1 MTRLRK
7 WWRSAFDVRPG
18 EYARTIFMAL
28 YFYCSL
34 CAVYVLKTFATSFF
48 LSGLADV
55 KRELPYLYLLVAIV
69 GGLVA
74 YFYTRL
80 AMRISW
86 IAASAG
92 SSAVMLACLALLHQW
107 SENPS
112 RIVLYAFAVWSY
124 LLATVF
130 LSQGWLI
137 AANLFD
143 GREAK
148 RLYALLGLGAILG
161 GLSGGGIAAVGA
173 RHDARVL
180 LPIGGAFIGLAFA
193 SLMAAGFAEW
203 KRTGVR
209 IGERFRRPSGDVEPS
224 VGLSLGGVI
233 ASIARHQHLL
243 VIFGIIFITYFAET
257 LVEYQFN
264 VFAESRYPNQN
275 ELTAFLG
282 VFNGV
287 YVNVTTL
294 VLQFFFTSFL
304 IGRFGVGRTLLLA
317 PATIS
322 AASLFCAAVPGL
334 LGAAA
339 TRLIEASSRYSIS
352 KTAIELLYLP
362 LPAQLKN
369 RTKAFVDMFAD
380 RFAKGAAALLLV
392 GLTRLSLTQPWQ
404 LPLLIAGLAGAWLAL
419 AHRARREYMDT
430 VRRRV
435 ESRRLDLEDA
445 RISVQDTET
454 VKLLEQAARSPNPR
468 QVLYAVS
475 LLGEAPGCDLAP
487 LLTELAGSPSDLVR
501 AKVYELARG
510 AGFPGLEDRALAE
523 LRRLPV
529 PPELARESVA
539 YLLSANRAAASLRRR
554 GRTSSKEGNI
564 HEGSLETVSDQ
575 PRQLAAELLGHAD
588 SSVGEAVLHAFAGQ
602 RDNVQ
607 KLVSRQWLIEAAS
620 GPSPERRALAALAVG
635 VRGDEGIDLLHRL
648 LADNDH
654 RVVGAALRA
663 AGRLQNFDYL
673 GEIIP
678 RLADHDLRRT
688 TIDALTAYGEP
699 ICDVL
704 GGVLGGRGRDRAIR
718 RHVPRVLAGIPV
730 QKSVDVLRE
739 SLGDPD
745 LNVREAVLK
754 ALGKLREQVANLDF
768 GEPQVRAQIRAE
780 AESYFQLYA
789 ALTRFREIKPGGKA
803 TALLARTI
811 EKRLQQ
817 TTERLFRLLGLRY
830 PPRQIRAAYLAVSN
844 RRPEEFASALELLD
858 NILEADLKH
867 FLIPLFDG
875 SPHLLDIGREQF
887 GIQVP
892 DLVVALRQQVQ
903 PQDTWLQACAVA
915 AAGELRLR
923 SLAVLIRNLADSQ
936 DPVIAPVAR
945 QAAAALA

>member
-1 MTRLRK
+1 
-7 WWRSAFDVRPG
+7 
-18 EYARTIFMAL
+18 MAL

-34 CAVYVLKTFATSFF
+34 SAVYVLKTFATSFF

-69 GGLVA
+69 GGMVA

-80 AMRISW
+80 AMRISL

-124 LLATVF
+124 LLATAF

-180 LPIGGAFIGLAFA
+180 LPIGGIFIGLAFA

-209 IGERFRRPSGDVEPS
+209 IGERLRRPSGGVEPS
-224 VGLSLGGVI
+224 VGLSLGDVI
-233 ASIARHQHLL
+233 ASIARHRHLL

-317 PATIS
+317 PAAIS

-392 GLTRLSLTQPWQ
+392 GLTRLSLTHPWQ

-475 LLGEAPGCDLAP
+475 LLGEAPGYDLAP
-487 LLTELAGSPSDLVR
+487 LLMELVDSPSDLVR

-510 AGFPGLEDRALAE
+510 AGFTGLEDRALAE

-539 YLLSANRAAASLRRR
+539 YLL
-554 GRTSSKEGNI
+554 K
-564 HEGSLETVSDQ
+564 VSDQ

-607 KLVSRQWLIEAAS
+607 KLVSRQWLIESAS

-648 LADNDH
+648 LADDDH
-654 RVVGAALRA
+654 RVVRAALRA

-673 GEIIP
+673 AEIIP

-688 TIDALTAYGEP
+688 AIDALTAYGEP

-704 GGVLGGRGRDRAIR
+704 GGVLAGRGRDRAIR

-754 ALGKLREQVANLDF
+754 ALGKLREQVPNLDF

-817 TTERLFRLLGLRY
+817 TTERLFRLLGLSY